1 MAKIDSRL
9 HSLQHGKLTNLSD
22 VLTYH
27 GIANTF
33 LDLDFIQNHFPE
45 RFFFYGQQLAHD
57 KNENTQTG

>member
-22 VLTYH
+22 VLTYY
-27 GIANTF
+27 GIANIF

-45 RFFFYGQQLAHD
+45 RFFFTV
-57 KNENTQTG
+57 NS